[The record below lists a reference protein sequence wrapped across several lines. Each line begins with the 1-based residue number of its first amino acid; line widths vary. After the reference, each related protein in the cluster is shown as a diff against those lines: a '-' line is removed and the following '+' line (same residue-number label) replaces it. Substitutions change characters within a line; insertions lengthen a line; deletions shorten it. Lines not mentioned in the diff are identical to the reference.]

1 MAVQLGHDLC
11 RVGTLHRQVETRD
24 FLVIAGIQDAAIGVF
39 HLREVLAS
47 KAVDGEDQAFHVRRH
62 FRQIDIDLFV
72 VAIARA
78 RAVVARVD
86 NAAVLAFQ
94 LAEPDDVGR
103 ALVLVEHD
111 ARGIEVDRFGL
122 RTETEETLGLGR
134 IPAQAHGDTGQG
146 GTSFFVQRN
155 LLALAQID
163 RHTHCSCLVGYINY
177 VLRRLALGPGEEGR
191 AIARA
196 YEDFPRA

>member
-24 FLVIAGIQDAAIGVF
+24 FLVIAGIQNAAIGVL
-39 HLREVLAS
+39 HLREVLTRE
-47 KAVDGEDQAFHVRRH
+47 AVDGEDQAFHVHRH

-94 LAEPDDVGR
+94 LAEPDDIGG
-103 ALVLVEHD
+103 ALVLIEHD
-111 ARGIEVDRFGL
+111 ARRVQVDGFRL
-122 RTETEETLGLGR
+122 RTETEETLGLDG

-163 RHTHCSCLVGYINY
+163 RHTHSSCLLSYIKY
-177 VLRRLALGPGEEGR
+177 
-191 AIARA
+191 
-196 YEDFPRA
+196 